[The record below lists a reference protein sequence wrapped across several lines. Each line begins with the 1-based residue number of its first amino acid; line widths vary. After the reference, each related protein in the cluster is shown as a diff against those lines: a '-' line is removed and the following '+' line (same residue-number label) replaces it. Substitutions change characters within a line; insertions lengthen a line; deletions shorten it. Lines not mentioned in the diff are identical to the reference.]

1 MCKTAD
7 YVALVV
13 PDILKFDDLVSTCR
27 WASCCED
34 SKDSPQ
40 GAAGSCTS
48 GSPASMTLA
57 VEIDKKSS
65 TLTFRQ
71 EPFFGDLE
79 VLDDLQNVKVTLPNQ
94 PIRSN

>member
-1 MCKTAD
+1 MLFKA
-7 YVALVV
+7 
-13 PDILKFDDLVSTCR
+13 PSWVSV
-27 WASCCED
+27 SQMPYYFYMD